1 MAGVLLSMH
10 RLMDFPE
17 QPDRSAWRVIWV
29 VFALALLVAVGRD
42 GQIPS
47 RQGTFIVFA
56 VIAGALMIWRQQAR
70 QPLKSVRSKARHA
83 PSPPSRL
90 P

>member
-1 MAGVLLSMH
+1 ME
-10 RLMDFPE
+10 FPE
-17 QPDRSAWRVIWV
+17 QPDRSEWRIIWA
-29 VFALALLVAVGRD
+29 VFALALLVSVDWD
-42 GQIPS
+42 GQVPI

-70 QPLKSVRSKARHA
+70 QPMKTVRSKARHA
-83 PSPPSRL
+83 PSSPRL